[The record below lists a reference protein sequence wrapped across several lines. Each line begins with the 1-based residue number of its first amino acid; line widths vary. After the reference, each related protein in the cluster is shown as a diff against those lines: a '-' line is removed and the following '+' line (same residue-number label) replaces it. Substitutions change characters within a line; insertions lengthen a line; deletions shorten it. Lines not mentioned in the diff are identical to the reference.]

1 MAEFE
6 TEAEAIAAAN
16 ASEFGLGG
24 AVISA
29 DLERCKRVGEA
40 LQCGIVWI
48 NCSQPC
54 FCQVRA
60 GCQVWCGCQMWAPG
74 AVVGARCQVWV
85 NQLLA
90 TLLLPGV

>member
-29 DLERCKRVGEA
+29 DLKRCKRVGEA

-54 FCQVRA
+54 FCQV
-60 GCQVWCGCQMWAPG
+60 CD
-74 AVVGARCQVWV
+74 RCQV
-85 NQLLA
+85 
-90 TLLLPGV
+90 